1 MVCIGVAELSGSWLD
16 WGLAAWAGERSVNQR
31 TSNEMSVSNRRAAFR
46 ALLAGESCAV
56 PGSVFDPISGR
67 IAEELGYPA
76 GILGG
81 SAASVTVLG
90 APDLMV
96 LTLSELAEQTRRIC
110 RACTLPVLVDGD
122 DGYGT
127 ALNVR
132 RTITEIEGAGAA
144 GVTIE
149 DSILPEIGMD
159 QQSAQ
164 LLPLAEALGKVNA
177 ALDAR
182 SEPDFVI
189 VARTSARGEGGVA
202 EAARRSRA
210 FANAGA
216 DAVLVT
222 GIASRRELE
231 AITSGL
237 GVPVIL
243 GSANADLRD
252 LAYLAQQGV
261 RLALPG
267 HRPQREAIFALYQA
281 MMADA
286 PKDATATARRDEGAQ
301 STAALFDRL
310 TRAQAHREWIAR
322 FIPSD
327 R

>member
-1 MVCIGVAELSGSWLD
+1 MVCIGVAELSGSRLD
-16 WGLAAWAGERSVNQR
+16 WDRTAWAGKLSINQR
-31 TSNEMSVSNRRAAFR
+31 TSNEMSVSNRRAALR
-46 ALLAGESCAV
+46 ALLAAGTCAV
-56 PGSVFDPISGR
+56 PGSVFDPISAR
-67 IAEELGYPA
+67 IADELGYPA

-90 APDLMV
+90 APDLMM

-110 RACTLPVLVDGD
+110 RACSLPVIVDGD

-132 RTITEIEGAGAA
+132 RTIAEIEGAGAA

-149 DSILPEIGMD
+149 DSILPEIGMG
-159 QQSAQ
+159 QQSAH
-164 LLPLAEALGKVNA
+164 LVPLAEALGKVNA

-182 SEPDFVI
+182 TDPDFVI
-189 VARTSARGEGGVA
+189 VARTSARGTDGVS
-202 EAARRSRA
+202 EAARRCLA

-222 GIASRRELE
+222 GIGSRKDLE
-231 AITSGL
+231 AVTSGL

-243 GSANADLRD
+243 GSANAELRD
-252 LAYLAQQGV
+252 LDYLAKQGV

-267 HRPQREAIFALYQA
+267 HRPQKEAIFALYQA

-286 PKDATATARRDEGAQ
+286 PATAQRGESLQ
-301 STAALFDRL
+301 SADTVFDRL
-310 TRAQAHREWIAR
+310 TLAQAHRDWIER
-322 FIPSD
+322 FISAG